1 MNKRIYAYIPLKLQ
15 NRPIEL
21 CSCRTKDMS
30 PFLSSISWR
39 RSALEKISKYPRIQ
53 QWRENSW
60 PSALEPVPTAYKVR
74 GQKYKRLQN
83 LNT

>member
-1 MNKRIYAYIPLKLQ
+1 
-15 NRPIEL
+15 
-21 CSCRTKDMS
+21 MS

-39 RSALEKISKYPRIQ
+39 LTALEKISKYSRIQ
-53 QWRENSW
+53 HWREESW

-74 GQKYKRLQN
+74 AQKYKRLQN